1 MVERGKSTQA
11 EILSQPEAWRV
22 TLEVLEGCFEE
33 LIRISSRAP
42 YEGVVFTGCGST
54 YYLASS
60 AAALLS
66 EVCEQPARAF
76 PASELWLHPRAA
88 YTRQENL
95 LLVAVSRSGETTE
108 TIRACEAF
116 LSASRGRL
124 LTITCVP
131 GSKLSSL
138 GSLNIVLPS
147 GQEDSIAQTRSFSS
161 MYLAATLLAAA
172 WNGGRDSLPALRQ
185 LPSRAGYLLQ
195 TYASLAKQLG
205 GDASIERFYFLGS
218 GPRYGLACELS
229 LKMKEMSLSHSE
241 PFHFL
246 EFRHGP
252 ISMATQ
258 GAMVVALRSESDRQ
272 PETALLDEVRAQGA
286 RTLVIG
292 EGQADVVFN
301 STLDENLKNV
311 LYLPFGQL
319 LAYERAMQRGLN
331 PDRPEY
337 LKAFV
342 TLESE
347 S

>member
-11 EILSQPEAWRV
+11 EILSQPEAWQV
-22 TLEVLEGCFEE
+22 AIEALEGCTEE
-33 LIRISSRAP
+33 LSWISSREP
-42 YEGVVFTGCGST
+42 YEGVIFIGCGST

-60 AAALLS
+60 AAALLG
-66 EVCEQPARAF
+66 EVSAQPARAF
-76 PASELWLHPRAA
+76 PASELWLHPSAA
-88 YTRQENL
+88 YSRQESL
-95 LLVAVSRSGETTE
+95 LLVAISRSGETTE

-116 LSASRGRL
+116 LEARRGRL

-131 GSKLSSL
+131 GSKLSSM
-138 GSLNIVLPS
+138 GSLNIILPS
-147 GQEDSIAQTRSFSS
+147 GQEDSIAQTRSFSC

-172 WNGGRDSLPALRQ
+172 WNGERGTCQALKQ

-195 TYASLAKQLG
+195 AYAPLAKQLG
-205 GDASIERFYFLGS
+205 GDTSIERFYFLGS

-258 GAMVVALRSESDRQ
+258 GAMIIALLSEKNRQ
-272 PETALLDEVRAQGA
+272 PEAALLDEVRTQGA
-286 RTLVIG
+286 RTLSIG
-292 EGQADVVFN
+292 QDQAEVVFN
-301 STLDENLKNV
+301 SPLDENFNNV
-311 LYLPFGQL
+311 LYLPVGQM

-331 PDRPEY
+331 PDRPEN
-337 LKAFV
+337 LKAYV
-342 TLESE
+342 TLEI
-347 S
+347 